1 MNARATHAEYLATR
15 SFGALD
21 GLRALS
27 IIAVVWHHSGPGIP
41 ALPIA
46 TRGFLGVD
54 LFFVISG
61 FLIVTLLLRE
71 RRQTG
76 AISLRRFYA
85 RRALRIVPAYYAML
99 ALVAAT
105 AFVRHQG
112 APNPIRDDLPFAIFY
127 LSNLVPMHSLL
138 SITWSLSAEE
148 QFYCIVPSLEK
159 YAGRAFT
166 LLLALAYVVV
176 TLPAFWLWAALP
188 LPDFFRQTTFGP
200 ILLGVLLAHTLDA
213 PAGYARMARVFGQRW
228 APLAA
233 LVLVLVTASHP
244 AADISGWPRLA
255 IQWSLAALVAS
266 CVVQERHAL
275 SAPLRLPLLR
285 RLGVVSYG
293 VYLYHLLVAHFVE
306 GALNRVGLLSHASSF
321 AGTLLATWLVAELS
335 FRLFESRFLVHKRRF
350 AAPEVAQPIA
360 APTTATLASPAPT

>member
-1 MNARATHAEYLATR
+1 MHSR
-15 SFGALD
+15 SS
-21 GLRALS
+21 RS
-27 IIAVVWHHSGPGIP
+27 SGTIRGREFP

-46 TRGFLGVD
+46 KRGFLGVD

-85 RRALRIVPAYYAML
+85 RRFLRIFPAYYAML

-127 LSNLVPMHSLL
+127 ISNLVPMHSLL

-213 PAGYARMARVFGQRW
+213 PAGDARMVRVFGQWW
-228 APLAA
+228 APWQPW
-233 LVLVLVTASHP
+233 SWCWSPP
-244 AADISGWPRLA
+244 ATPRPTSRAGRVSQSSGHWPR
-255 IQWSLAALVAS
+255 WSRRVS
-266 CVVQERHAL
+266 SRNGTRSRRRCGSRHC
-275 SAPLRLPLLR
+275 
-285 RLGVVSYG
+285 
-293 VYLYHLLVAHFVE
+293 
-306 GALNRVGLLSHASSF
+306 
-321 AGTLLATWLVAELS
+321 AG
-335 FRLFESRFLVHKRRF
+335 
-350 AAPEVAQPIA
+350 
-360 APTTATLASPAPT
+360 LAS